1 MLPRCA
7 LPWVRQQVVAHRLQS
22 MLRTRSCEA
31 GLRLAEAGLR
41 RPGAARGAAL
51 GGAPGVAG
59 GASDVACRP
68 CICTLPKLSH
78 RCQRRRRRWLACSSS
93 KACWRASLTSSRR
106 TAWSS
111 TLLGSARTR
120 LLRLLR
126 AGLAALGGSPR
137 GRGHWA
143 HGHCF
148 RCVRASRLQAS
159 NAAYLT
165 AIGHPGRTRSIS
177 RSGTLRRRPPPS
189 HSSSRLRCWALH
201 SVSQPAF
208 TP

>member
-1 MLPRCA
+1 MDSAASRGPS
-7 LPWVRQQVVAHRLQS
+7 PPVYVENKVVHSA
-22 MLRTRSCEA
+22 EA

-41 RPGAARGAAL
+41 RPGAARGAAHL
-51 GGAPGVAG
+51 VVHRELLVVHRMSRVGHAYVPA
-59 GASDVACRP
+59 
-68 CICTLPKLSH
+68 LPKLSH
-78 RCQRRRRRWLACSSS
+78 RCQRRRRRWLACSLS

-137 GRGHWA
+137 GRRHWA

-165 AIGHPGRTRSIS
+165 AVGHPGRTRSIS